1 MHSGIIFGIDLL
13 VSSRIFNYWCYYAHL
28 YAQWALVLLCTW
40 VNVRH
45 SKFYFKAFGI
55 YFIARLA

>member
-28 YAQWALVLLCTW
+28 FAQWALVLLCTW
-40 VNVRH
+40 VKVRH
-45 SKFYFKAFGI
+45 SKI
-55 YFIARLA
+55 LS